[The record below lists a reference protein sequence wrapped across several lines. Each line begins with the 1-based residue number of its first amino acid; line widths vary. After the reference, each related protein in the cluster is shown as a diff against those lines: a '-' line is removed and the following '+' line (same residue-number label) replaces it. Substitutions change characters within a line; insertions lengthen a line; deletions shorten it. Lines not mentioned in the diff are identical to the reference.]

1 MVNLVIVSLG
11 GTIAMVE
18 GKQGEGVTPSLSAK
32 ALLASIPGFRHE
44 GSIEAETVLQLPSAS
59 LTLADVVKVLEWCR
73 AKVEAGAG
81 GIVLTQGTDT
91 LEEVSFLL
99 DLFWTSDAPLVMT
112 GAMRHP
118 ASAGADGPAN
128 LQAALQVAS
137 APESRGRGVLV
148 VMNDVIH
155 AARWVSKA
163 DALSVQAFVSVDGGI
178 QGRIIENKP
187 AYFHPPQARSP
198 LPGPVGSDHKVGLMV
213 CSLGSETDLIEHAA
227 TAGNYTGLV
236 LAGFGA
242 GHVSAKDADVIGRHT
257 SRLPIIV
264 ASRTGGGRTAAATY
278 GFPGSEMDLAKRGA
292 WLAGWLSPVKAR
304 ILLWAISASGLDSK
318 DWRSQFEMRTGAN

>member
-1 MVNLVIVSLG
+1 MVNLVIGSLG
-11 GTIAMVE
+11 GTIAMVG
-18 GKQGEGVTPSLSAK
+18 GKQGEGVTPSLSAE
-32 ALLASIPGFRHE
+32 ALLASIPGFRHD
-44 GSIEAETVLQLPSAS
+44 GRINAETVLQLPSAS
-59 LTLADVVKVLEWCR
+59 LTMTDVLKVLDWCR
-73 AKVEAGAG
+73 AQVEAGAG

-99 DLFWTSDAPLVMT
+99 DLFWTSDVPLVMT

-163 DALSVQAFVSVDGGI
+163 DALAVQAFVSVDGGI
-178 QGRIIENKP
+178 QGRVTEHKP
-187 AYFHPPQARSP
+187 AYFHPRRERTP
-198 LPGPVGSDHKVGLMV
+198 LPGPVRWDHKVGLV
-213 CSLGSETDLIEHAA
+213 FCTLGSDANPIDHAA
-227 TAGNYTGLV
+227 RTGGYAGLV
-236 LAGFGA
+236 IAAFGA
-242 GHVSAKDADVIGRHT
+242 GHVSADDADAIGRHAPH
-257 SRLPIIV
+257 LPIIV
-264 ASRTGGGRTAAATY
+264 GSRTGGGRTAAATY

-292 WLAGWLSPVKAR
+292 WLAGWLSPIKAR
-304 ILLWAISASGLDSK
+304 ILLWAIVASGLDK
-318 DWRSQFEMRTGAN
+318 IDWRTQFDMRTGA